1 MKRLLPLASVLAAAL
16 MLSSCG
22 TSANNEAASD
32 KQETKQES
40 QNKSES
46 PEKNASPSNEVKDS
60 RAKEDTGKQSIEKE
74 ETVKE
79 ALEAPKAEEKKP
91 SVPDSPAIEKK
102 QEPAEQKEKAPS
114 APASKPAEKPRSNAP
129 VKPAAPAA
137 PASPP
142 KEDIKVTA
150 QPDAIPVLINKQNK
164 LPDNYAPS
172 DLVYTKVPFIFAEK
186 LEKKKMRKEASD
198 ALNRLFAGAKADNI
212 KLLGVSAYR
221 SYATQT
227 ALFNAYVK
235 KDGYEKAS
243 TYSAVPGT
251 SEHQTGLSI
260 DVTGGSGACPAES
273 CFGATKE
280 AKWLKAHAAEY
291 GFIIRYPE
299 GKSSI
304 TGYKYE
310 PWHLRYVGKSM
321 ASEIMSRGI
330 TLEEYLNAVPV
341 SK

>member
-1 MKRLLPLASVLAAAL
+1 MKISLPLASVLAAAL
-16 MLSSCG
+16 MLSGCG
-22 TSANNEAASD
+22 TQANNEAGSD
-32 KQETKQES
+32 KQETTQES
-40 QNKSES
+40 QKKAES
-46 PEKNASPSNEVKDS
+46 VEKNASPSNEE
-60 RAKEDTGKQSIEKE
+60 KEDTGKQGIEKE

-79 ALEAPKAEEKKP
+79 AVEAPKEEEKKP
-91 SVPDSPAIEKK
+91 SVPETPAVEKK
-102 QEPAEQKEKAPS
+102 QEPAEPKKEAPS
-114 APASKPAEKPRSNAP
+114 APASKPAEKPKSNAP

-150 QPDAIPVLINKQNK
+150 QPNAIPVLINKQNK
-164 LPDNYAPS
+164 LPDNYTPA
-172 DLVYTKVPFIFAEK
+172 DLVYTNVPFIFAEK

-198 ALNRLFAGAKADNI
+198 ALSRLFAGAKADNI
-212 KLLGVSAYR
+212 QLLGVSAYR

-227 ALFNAYVK
+227 ALFDAYVK

-260 DVTGGSGACPAES
+260 DVTGGNGSCPAES

-299 GKSSI
+299 GKSAI